1 MIQDFN
7 VKTLFED
14 QFHERQQ
21 FTLTFAG
28 DTYQGIFHNEDI
40 HWLHP
45 QPHTKLVEGDIQD
58 LESKVYD
65 LLTNHVDQDFTVKPL
80 FEDQVPERHQFALN
94 FDGANYQG
102 IFHNEEIQWLHPQPK
117 HQLEKVDLVDL
128 ESKVHDLMTHH
139 VYQDF
144 KVKPLFEDQF
154 HERHQFELNH
164 EGDSYQGI
172 FHNEEIHWL
181 HPQPKHQLEEDD
193 LQDLESKVYDLMT
206 NHINQDFQVKPL
218 FEDQQ

>member
-1 MIQDFN
+1 
-7 VKTLFED
+7 
-14 QFHERQQ
+14 
-21 FTLTFAG
+21 
-28 DTYQGIFHNEDI
+28 
-40 HWLHP
+40 
-45 QPHTKLVEGDIQD
+45 
-58 LESKVYD
+58 
-65 LLTNHVDQDFTVKPL
+65 
-80 FEDQVPERHQFALN
+80 
-94 FDGANYQG
+94 
-102 IFHNEEIQWLHPQPK
+102 
-117 HQLEKVDLVDL
+117 
-128 ESKVHDLMTHH
+128 MTHH